1 MVYFEW
7 RTKLK
12 LIAGRKTARERVAK
26 KDERKASFLCGNVV
40 TTTIQKVLC

>member
-26 KDERKASFLCGNVV
+26 KVDEK
-40 TTTIQKVLC
+40 